1 MPIILII
8 FFFKFINIILKILI
22 INSDKTTNVK
32 TFTDKILILNNKY
45 RNVIKQIILV
55 ILNILILTNLL
66 ICTSFLVLWIA

>member
-45 RNVIKQIILV
+45 RNIIKQIILV